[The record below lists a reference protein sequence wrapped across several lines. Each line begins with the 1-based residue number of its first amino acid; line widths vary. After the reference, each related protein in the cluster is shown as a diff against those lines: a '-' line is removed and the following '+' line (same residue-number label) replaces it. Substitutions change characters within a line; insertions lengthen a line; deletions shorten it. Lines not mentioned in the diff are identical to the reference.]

1 MTDNFRKLLGNKRA
15 YIFDLDGTI
24 ADTERI
30 QWEAHNLVLKKR
42 FGIEVDIDHIY
53 SYLGKPEEVF
63 LPEIEKDYNI
73 NIGGDKGKGYD
84 KYSKERSKIA
94 EKLVLSKSEPFKFM
108 REVLEDTFGIT
119 IFLVSAQSRSVI
131 KKMIK
136 AWNLG
141 GYFSDVNTFIVE
153 GNKTKPYYYDYIFK
167 NILKNADGQDV
178 ILFED
183 VNKYILEGKK
193 RGFVTV
199 GIDNGFGNEKLEAD
213 FVIDAKN
220 NIMP

>member
-30 QWEAHNLVLKKR
+30 HWEAHNQLLKKK
-42 FGIEVDIDHIY
+42 FGVEVDLPHIM
-53 SYLGKPEEVF
+53 SYLGKSEDIF
-63 LPEIEKDYNI
+63 LKEIERDYNI
-73 NIGGDKGKGYD
+73 NIGGDKGKGYE
-84 KYSKERSKIA
+84 KYIKERNKIA
-94 EKLVLSKSEPFKFM
+94 EKLILSKSEPFPFM
-108 REVLEDTFGIT
+108 KEVLADTFGIK
-119 IFLVSAQSRSVI
+119 IFLVSAQNRHLI
-131 KKMIK
+131 LKMLK
-136 AWNLG
+136 EWGLLG
-141 GYFSDVNTFIVE
+141 KFSDTNTFVCE
-153 GNKTKPYYYDYIFK
+153 GNKNKPYYYDYIFK
-167 NILKNADGQDV
+167 DILKNAQGADV

-183 VNKYILEGKK
+183 VNKYLAEGKK

-199 GIDNGFGNEKLEAD
+199 GIDNGFGQEKLEAD